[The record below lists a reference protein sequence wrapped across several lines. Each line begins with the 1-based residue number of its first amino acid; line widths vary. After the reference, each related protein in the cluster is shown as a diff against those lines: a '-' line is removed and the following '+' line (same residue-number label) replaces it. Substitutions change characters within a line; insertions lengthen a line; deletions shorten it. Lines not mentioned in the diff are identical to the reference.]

1 MATLETLCVFCK
13 REVGNAHKCILCD
26 EFVHVFCGEGN
37 EEEEGYGQA
46 IKCFVCLGK
55 KSPGHKTMNEQNSD
69 NDDVVIKEK
78 KGKVKINISFF
89 QIMLCF
95 FWFFLLEIKVHF
107 FLLLTFFVK

>member
-55 KSPGHKTMNEQNSD
+55 KSPGHETINEQNSD

-78 KGKVKINISFF
+78 KGKVKRIFSSNNALFF
-89 QIMLCF
+89 FC
-95 FWFFLLEIKVHF
+95 W
-107 FLLLTFFVK
+107 T